1 MVEPKRFGDTMQAS
15 PVLSI
20 GLPVALIIIMLGL
33 GLSLKLEDFTKFL
46 SRPKPVIVGLVC
58 QLVILPLLCLLLVWG
73 TGLSPAAAVGMML
86 LAASPAGTSA
96 TIYTHLAKGD
106 VALSLTFAA
115 VTTLLAMA
123 TIPLISNGS
132 LLLFY
137 GEGEAVYLGATQ
149 ILQFFVVAILPAMV
163 GVFIHSRYPAFAE
176 RLGRPVK
183 VLALVFL
190 ALVVVIAIV
199 GQWNVVVTWAP
210 VLGTIVLF
218 FNLVT
223 LAVGYL
229 VPRLAGIERGQ
240 AVALAMSISI
250 HNAAIVITM
259 AFSEYMLNNAEM
271 AIPPALYGVIAYVT
285 AGAFVWV
292 YNRMQG
298 EAEPA

>member
-1 MVEPKRFGDTMQAS
+1 MQAS

-20 GLPVALIIIMLGL
+20 GLPVALVIIMLGL
-33 GLSLKLEDFTKFL
+33 GLSLKLADFTKFL

-58 QLVILPLLCLLLVWG
+58 HFLILPVLCLALVW
-73 TGLSPAAAVGMML
+73 TAGLSPAAAVGMML

-96 TIYTHLAKGD
+96 TIYTHLAGGD

-115 VTTLLAMA
+115 VTTLLALI

-137 GEGEAVYLGATQ
+137 GEGEAIYLGATQ
-149 ILQFFVVAILPAMV
+149 ILQFFAVAILPAMI
-163 GVFIHSRYPAFAE
+163 GVLIHSRYPALAR
-176 RLGRPVK
+176 RLGQPVK
-183 VLALVFL
+183 TLAMVFL
-190 ALVVVIAIV
+190 ALVVIIAIV
-199 GQWNVVVTWAP
+199 GQWSVVVTWAP
-210 VLGTIVLF
+210 VLGAIVLL

-229 VPRLAGIERGQ
+229 VPRIAGVERDQ

-259 AFSEYMLNNAEM
+259 ALSEYMLNNAEM
-271 AIPPALYGVIAYVT
+271 AIPPALYGVIAYAT
-285 AGAFVWV
+285 AAAFVWS
-292 YNRMQG
+292 YNRVQRRAG
-298 EAEPA
+298 PA